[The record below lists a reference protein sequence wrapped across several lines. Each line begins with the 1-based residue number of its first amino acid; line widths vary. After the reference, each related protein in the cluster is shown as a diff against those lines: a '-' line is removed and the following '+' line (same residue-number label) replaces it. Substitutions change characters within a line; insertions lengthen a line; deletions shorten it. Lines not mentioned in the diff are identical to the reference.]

1 MLKHLHFIS
10 GVLLLLLVFVDDTRI
25 LVVVITGIRLAVV
38 VELIIE
44 VVEEVPVEVK
54 YILLIHMYILVQY
67 HYVNACTMQC
77 SHIL

>member
-10 GVLLLLLVFVDDTRI
+10 GVLLLLLFVGDTRI

-54 YILLIHMYILVQY
+54 YILLIYMYILVQY
-67 HYVNACTMQC
+67 LYVNACTMQC